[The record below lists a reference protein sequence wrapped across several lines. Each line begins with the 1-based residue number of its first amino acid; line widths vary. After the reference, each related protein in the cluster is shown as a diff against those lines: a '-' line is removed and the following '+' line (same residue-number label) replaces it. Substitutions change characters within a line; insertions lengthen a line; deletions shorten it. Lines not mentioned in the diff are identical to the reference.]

1 MHFIV
6 CDDDPAFAR
15 QLCGMIE
22 DCCARQNWPC
32 SCQAADGPAALAQ
45 TDLTGADALFLDIEM
60 PRTSGLDA
68 ARRLRERYPELLIVF
83 VTSFIQYAP
92 AGYEVQAFRYLLKSE
107 LDARLPRCLADIR
120 EELAAARRAIQVR
133 TADGQQFVLLRPVVY
148 MEGTARRHILLH
160 LTSGGRQTRLEC
172 IGLLSEL
179 EGQLAGAGFLRIQR
193 SYLVNM
199 AHIEKITNYYAYLS
213 TGEALK
219 VSVQNYREVCRQFL
233 LWKGRHLL

>member
-1 MHFIV
+1 
-6 CDDDPAFAR
+6 
-15 QLCGMIE
+15 
-22 DCCARQNWPC
+22 
-32 SCQAADGPAALAQ
+32 
-45 TDLTGADALFLDIEM
+45 
-60 PRTSGLDA
+60 
-68 ARRLRERYPELLIVF
+68 
-83 VTSFIQYAP
+83 
-92 AGYEVQAFRYLLKSE
+92 
-107 LDARLPRCLADIR
+107 
-120 EELAAARRAIQVR
+120 
-133 TADGQQFVLLRPVVY
+133 

-199 AHIEKITNYYAYLS
+199 AHIEKITTYYAYLS

>member
-92 AGYEVQAFRYLLKSE
+92 AGYEVRAFRYLLKSE

-133 TADGQQFVLLRPVVY
+133 TADGQQFVLMRPVV
-148 MEGTARRHILLH
+148 
-160 LTSGGRQTRLEC
+160 
-172 IGLLSEL
+172 
-179 EGQLAGAGFLRIQR
+179 
-193 SYLVNM
+193 
-199 AHIEKITNYYAYLS
+199 
-213 TGEALK
+213 
-219 VSVQNYREVCRQFL
+219 
-233 LWKGRHLL
+233 

>member
-1 MHFIV
+1 
-6 CDDDPAFAR
+6 
-15 QLCGMIE
+15 MIPTSE
-22 DCCARQNWPC
+22 SELTALLQKLPFWEHLTAEEASWLPG
-32 SCQAADGPAALAQ
+32 QASLN
-45 TDLTGADALFLDIEM
+45 
-60 PRTSGLDA
+60 
-68 ARRLRERYPELLIVF
+68 RYP
-83 VTSFIQYAP
+83 
-92 AGYEVQAFRYLLKSE
+92 AG
-107 LDARLPRCLADIR
+107 
-120 EELAAARRAIQVR
+120 AI
-133 TADGQQFVLLRPVVY
+133 
-148 MEGTARRHILLH
+148 LH
-160 LTSGGRQTRLEC
+160 SAQLEC